1 MSRVLVID
9 ASIVVDLLARF
20 DPAPL
25 EQLLFAAGAVLV
37 APQLLDIEVL
47 QVLRRLDQSGA
58 IPSRR
63 TDVVTSFKALRIR
76 RYPHE
81 SLLDAIWQMR
91 FNLPAYDAVYVALA
105 RVLGAE
111 LVTRDR
117 RLAGAPT
124 LGISVVTP

>member
-1 MSRVLVID
+1 M
-9 ASIVVDLLARF
+9 
-20 DPAPL
+20 
-25 EQLLFAAGAVLV
+25 
-37 APQLLDIEVL
+37 
-47 QVLRRLDQSGA
+47 
-58 IPSRR
+58 
-63 TDVVTSFKALRIR
+63 TSFKALRIR